1 MSLRV
6 RVSFVILL
14 LLLPALGL
22 AIARAEAR
30 RAQEIAQALGS
41 LEQVTS
47 YGRELLR
54 RQEAE
59 AADFLAQLAQLP
71 EVQQALRNPA
81 ACSQRLAELRA
92 LFPRYVNLG
101 VADRKGDVRCSAV
114 SLPGPVNVADRR
126 WFRRALETGV
136 FSVGEYQIGR
146 ITGKPVLVF
155 GTPIPDQAGDILQV
169 LFASIEVQ
177 ELSELL
183 ASLPLPS
190 GAWSAMLDAQGIVLA
205 RWPEGE
211 PSPGTPFP
219 DHAVISMVQSGESNR
234 WIHQNADGQQWI
246 ALIMPVRPAELTL
259 VVEVPT
265 SVLFAEVNRMLQG
278 DLAILG
284 GLLLLL
290 LIGTYVGTEWAVQRP
305 IRKLIHAASQL
316 AARDPQALSSLSGFG
331 SSEFGALADAFRQ
344 MAIAV
349 ERQASRQQALT
360 ALLLR
365 MTQAHPQLEPML
377 KVGLD
382 SLLEALGLSC
392 GWIEFRPRS
401 ERSLLRIQRGWST
414 SPPFDLQETLQASG
428 LPLESPWRFPEGQ
441 EIPGPLRAALKAAG
455 LYAAAYFPLM
465 REGEW
470 AGGLVIGTREPRAWA
485 EEEWSFLETAAQAV
499 GLVLERA
506 ALHEAADRQA
516 EELAFLN
523 RLALQANRASDLH
536 ELLNTAIREL
546 VTVLRADRGA
556 IALIA
561 ASGDHL
567 VVTAEYNPLDTPS
580 GLRERIPIEGNPS
593 MAWILQ
599 EQQPLAIEDIAT
611 DPRIAPVR
619 SLLERVQVRSLLIV
633 PLWMGDW
640 IVGTLGID
648 HVRECHSFT
657 PEEIRLAETTAH
669 QLADALK
676 RFRMIHILQAQADR
690 LHVLYQTAQA
700 LAELQDLPTLLSRA
714 LEEILAHLPADGA
727 SVYVTEERNPEQL
740 RVIVEKGYSATP
752 VIQASAQAAEETITG
767 WVAARGEPLWVE
779 DCACYPYPL
788 ASRQIIER
796 EGIQSHAALPLQ
808 RGEERL
814 GVLHVIWRT
823 RQMFDPETRDLLKS
837 LADLLAAGI
846 SNARLVEALRE
857 TVAQRE
863 ALNRALEEALA
874 AREQMIQNV
883 SHELRT
889 PLSVAMGYLDL
900 LLDGAFGPLA
910 PDQQEALRASRNRL
924 GELHR
929 YVELLLTLQIARGG
943 RFPRQPM
950 DLRQLI
956 QTVARIV
963 QLRLDPEKHR
973 LELNLPSRA
982 AWLVGEAEGLARAIG
997 ELLDNA
1003 VKFSP
1008 DGGQIE
1014 MELRIE
1020 GGVARIIVRDEGVGI
1035 PEEVVGR
1042 MGEPFYQVDGGT
1054 TRRFGGMGIGL
1065 AVARAVAEAHGGRLW
1080 VRPRSP
1086 RGTEA
1091 ILELPLGGI

>member
-6 RVSFVILL
+6 RISFVILL

-30 RAQEIAQALGS
+30 RTREINRALQN
-41 LEQVTS
+41 LEQVADH
-47 YGRELLR
+47 GRAILR

-59 AADFLAQLAQLP
+59 AFDFLTQLSQLP
-71 EVQQALRNPA
+71 EVQQALWNPA

-126 WFRRALETGV
+126 WFRRALETGA

-155 GTPIPDQAGDILQV
+155 GMPVPDHAGDILQV
-169 LFASIEVQ
+169 LFASIELQ

-190 GAWSAMLDAQGIVLA
+190 GAWSAMLDAGGIVLA
-205 RWPEGE
+205 RWPEGA
-211 PSPGTPFP
+211 PSPGMPFP
-219 DHAVISMVQSGESNR
+219 DPTVSAAARSGKPDR
-234 WIHQNADGQQWI
+234 WIRQDPNGERWI
-246 ALIMPVRPAELTL
+246 VLVTAIRPGELIL
-259 VVEVPT
+259 VVEAPT
-265 SVLFAEVNRMLQG
+265 RTLFAEADQTLWG
-278 DLAILG
+278 DLGILG

-290 LIGTYVGTEWAVQRP
+290 LLGAYAGTEWAVRRP
-305 IRKLIHAASQL
+305 IRRLMNAASQL
-316 AARDPQALSSLSGFG
+316 AAGDPQALPSLSGIRG
-331 SSEFGALADAFRQ
+331 GEFGALADAFRQ
-344 MAIAV
+344 MAITV
-349 ERQASRQQALT
+349 ERQASRQRTLT
-360 ALLLR
+360 TLLLQ
-365 MTQAHPQLEPML
+365 MTRAHPRLEPML
-377 KVGLD
+377 EVGLD

-392 GWIEFRPRS
+392 GWIEFRPRPDGS
-401 ERSLLRIQRGWST
+401 PLQVRRGWSAP
-414 SPPFDLQETLQASG
+414 PPFDLPEALQASG
-428 LPLESPWRFPEGQ
+428 LPLEQPWLFPDGP
-441 EIPGPLRAALKAAG
+441 EIPDPLSGVLKAAG
-455 LYAAAYFPLM
+455 LRAAAYFPLM
-465 REGEW
+465 QEGRW
-470 AGGLVIGTREPRAWA
+470 AGGLLLGTGEPRVWT
-485 EEEWSFLETAAQAV
+485 EEERSFLETAAQAI

-506 ALHEAADRQA
+506 ALYEAVARQA

-523 RLALQANRASDLH
+523 RLALQANRASNLQ
-536 ELLNTAIREL
+536 ELLTTAIREL

-567 VVTAEYNPLDTPS
+567 VVMAEYNPLDTPS
-580 GLRERIPIEGNPS
+580 ALGERIPIQGNPS

-599 EQQPLAIEDIAT
+599 EQRPLAIEDVAT
-611 DPRIAPVR
+611 DPRIAPAR
-619 SLLERVQVRSLLIV
+619 ALLEQVQVRSLLIV

-648 HVRECHSFT
+648 HVRERHIFT
-657 PEEIRLAETTAH
+657 PEEIRLAETAAH

-676 RFRMIHILQAQADR
+676 RFRMIRILQAQADR

-700 LAELQDLPTLLSRA
+700 LAELQDLPTLLSHA
-714 LEEILAHLPADGA
+714 LEEILTHLPADGA
-727 SVYVTEERNPEQL
+727 SVYVTDERNPELL
-740 RVIVEKGYSATP
+740 RVIVEKGYSAAP
-752 VIQASAQAAEETITG
+752 VIQVSAQAAEETITG
-767 WVAARGEPLWVE
+767 RVAARGEPLWVE
-779 DCACYPYPL
+779 DCAGYPYPA
-788 ASRQIIER
+788 ASRQIVER
-796 EGIQSHAALPLQ
+796 EGIRSHAALPLQ

-823 RQMFDPETRDLLKS
+823 RRTFDPETRDLLES

-889 PLSVAMGYLDL
+889 PLAVAMGYLDL
-900 LLDGAFGPLA
+900 LIDGAFGPLT

-929 YVELLLTLQIARGG
+929 YVELLLTLQAAREGKIL
-943 RFPRQPM
+943 RQPV

-956 QTVARIV
+956 QTAARIV

-973 LELNLPSRA
+973 LALNLPSRA
-982 AWLVGEAEGLARAIG
+982 VWLVGEAEGLARAIG

-1008 DGGQIE
+1008 DGGPIE

-1065 AVARAVAEAHGGRLW
+1065 AVARAVAEAHGGRLR